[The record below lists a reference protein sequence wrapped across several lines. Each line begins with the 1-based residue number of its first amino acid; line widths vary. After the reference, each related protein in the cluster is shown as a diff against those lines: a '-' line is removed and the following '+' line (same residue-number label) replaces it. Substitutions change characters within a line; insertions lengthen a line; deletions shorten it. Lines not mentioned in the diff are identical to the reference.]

1 MKCRLAKR
9 RDGLWT
15 LTDPQGRATMGSY
28 RWSELWCYVWYGYPP
43 GYGQHEGRK
52 KT

>member
-15 LTDPQGRATMGSY
+15 LTDHFGTTMSSY
-28 RWSELWCYVWYGYPP
+28 SWLALWNYVWWGIDPSHPMTYKMY
-43 GYGQHEGRK
+43 R
-52 KT
+52 